1 MTSNAKINYDY
12 LMKFSSTLLKDR
24 IILITGAGKGIGK
37 ACALMAHE
45 CGAKVI
51 AVARTLSDLEDLN
64 SQCNGELMIWAF
76 DVSSKE
82 LHRKISAL
90 PQLHGLINNAGTNHV
105 ANMIDQPDEHID
117 HVIDLNIR
125 ALYQVTQA
133 ALGPMLK
140 SQDAAIVNMSS
151 QMGFVGSPQRTLY
164 CMSKHAVEG
173 LTKALAVEL
182 ANDGIRVNSVAPTF
196 VITPMTE
203 PMLNDPEFKQFV
215 LSMIPLGKLAVPD
228 DVANACIYL
237 LSDLASM
244 VTGTSLKV
252 DGGWTAR

>member
-1 MTSNAKINYDY
+1 MN
-12 LMKFSSTLLKDR
+12 FSPTLLKDR

-37 ACALMAHE
+37 ACSLTAHS

-51 AVARTLSDLEDLN
+51 AVARTMSDLEELN
-64 SQCNGELMIWAF
+64 SQCNGELTLWAS

-82 LHRKISAL
+82 LHRKIAAL

-105 ANMIDQPDEHID
+105 ANMIDQTDQHID
-117 HVIDLNIR
+117 GVIDLNIR
-125 ALYQVTQA
+125 ALYHVSQA
-133 ALGPMLK
+133 AIAPMLK
-140 SQDAAIVNMSS
+140 SDVAAIVNMSS
-151 QMGFVGSPQRTLY
+151 QMGFVGSPKRTLY

-173 LTKALAVEL
+173 LTKAMAIEL
-182 ANDGIRVNSVAPTF
+182 ASDGIRVNSVAPTF
-196 VITPMTE
+196 VKTPLTE
-203 PMLNDPEFKQFV
+203 PMLKDPEFKQFV

-237 LSDLASM
+237 LSDLANM
-244 VTGTSLKV
+244 ITGTCLKV

>member
-1 MTSNAKINYDY
+1 MN
-12 LMKFSSTLLKDR
+12 FSTTLLKNK
-24 IILITGAGKGIGK
+24 IILITGAGKGIGR
-37 ACALMAHE
+37 ACSLMAHA

-64 SQCNGELMIWAF
+64 SQCNGELTLWAL
-76 DVSSKE
+76 DVGSKE
-82 LHRKISAL
+82 LYQQVAAL

-105 ANMIDQPDEHID
+105 ANMIDQSDEHID

-125 ALYQVTQA
+125 ALYRVTQA
-133 ALGPMLK
+133 ALAPMLK
-140 SQDAAIVNMSS
+140 SEAAAIVNMSS
-151 QMGFVGSPQRTLY
+151 QMGFVGSEQRTLY

-173 LTKALAVEL
+173 LTKALAIEV
-182 ANDGIRVNSVAPTF
+182 ASDGIRVNSVAPTF
-196 VITPMTE
+196 VKTPLTE
-203 PMLNDPEFKQFV
+203 PMLKDPEFKQFV

-244 VTGTSLKV
+244 VTGTCLKV